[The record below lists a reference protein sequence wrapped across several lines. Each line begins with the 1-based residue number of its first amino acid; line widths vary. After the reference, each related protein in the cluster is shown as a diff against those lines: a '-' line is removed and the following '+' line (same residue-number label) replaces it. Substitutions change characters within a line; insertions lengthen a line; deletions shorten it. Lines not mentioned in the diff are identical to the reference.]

1 MSLNSKG
8 LGKKGEG
15 RVDPVEI
22 VILPNGAYIYICIIK
37 ILINIS
43 LGLSLDACIKLKE
56 TKKLRTVGEQPSKHR
71 RRRKRK
77 QQAKQK
83 MESVKE
89 PVSLSQLVVLNF
101 NMLWPLKER

>member
-22 VILPNGAYIYICIIK
+22 VILPNGAYLCAFVY

-56 TKKLRTVGEQPSKHR
+56 TKKLRAVGEQPSKHR

-83 MESVKE
+83 MESMKE
-89 PVSLSQLVVLNF
+89 PPVSLSQLC
-101 NMLWPLKER
+101 